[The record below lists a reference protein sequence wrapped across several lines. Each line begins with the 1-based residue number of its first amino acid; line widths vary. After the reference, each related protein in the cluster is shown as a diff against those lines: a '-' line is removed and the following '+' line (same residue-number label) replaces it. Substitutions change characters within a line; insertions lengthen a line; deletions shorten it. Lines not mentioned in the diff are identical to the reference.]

1 MLYEGLPFFFF
12 RFKLLTGYVLFRLN
26 NDESSQEK
34 STLISK
40 DVDGVEGDY
49 RKLNKLGKCRS
60 KISKVECSLDC
71 GGDGD
76 VDQPCQG
83 TPSSREEKVSS
94 LKTVS
99 HLQFL

>member
-1 MLYEGLPFFFF
+1 M
-12 RFKLLTGYVLFRLN
+12 LTGYVLFRLN